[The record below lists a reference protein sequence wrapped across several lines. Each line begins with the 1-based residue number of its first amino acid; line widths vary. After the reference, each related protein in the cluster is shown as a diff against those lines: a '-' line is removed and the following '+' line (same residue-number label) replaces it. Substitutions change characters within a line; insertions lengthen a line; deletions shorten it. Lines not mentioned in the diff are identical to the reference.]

1 MARPKKYPTG
11 TIGSRLYMIWNT
23 MKQRC
28 YVKSSTSYKRYGAKG
43 ITVCDEWRNSFYAF
57 RDWALSNGY
66 SDELTIDRIDSRGN
80 YEPTNCRWATYKE
93 QANNTSKN
101 IKFTYNGETHTI
113 PEWSDIVGI
122 NAMALRYRIVY
133 AKWPLEKA
141 LTTPIQKPL

>member
-57 RDWALSNGY
+57 RDWALANGY

-80 YEPTNCRWATYKE
+80 YEPTNCRRATYKE

-141 LTTPIQKPL
+141 LTTPIQKLL

>member
-57 RDWALSNGY
+57 RDWALANGY

-141 LTTPIQKPL
+141 LTTPIQKLL

>member
-43 ITVCDEWRNSFYAF
+43 ITVCDEWRYSFYAF
-57 RDWALSNGY
+57 RDWALANGY
-66 SDELTIDRIDSRGN
+66 SDELTIDRIDSKGS
-80 YEPTNCRWATYKE
+80 YEPNNCRWATYKE

-101 IKFTYNGETHTI
+101 RKFTYNGETHTI

-141 LTTPIQKPL
+141 LTIPIQKLL